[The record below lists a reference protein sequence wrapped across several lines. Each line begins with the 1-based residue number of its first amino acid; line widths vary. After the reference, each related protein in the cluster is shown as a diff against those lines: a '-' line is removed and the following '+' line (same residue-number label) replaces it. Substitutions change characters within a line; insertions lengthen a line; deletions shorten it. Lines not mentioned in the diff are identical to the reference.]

1 VGERAIASALSQI
14 ESGDEREA
22 AVTLARKKLRLTE
35 SLAPEVRRRR
45 TLALLGR
52 KGYSASVAA
61 QAYEQALSEL

>member
-1 VGERAIASALSQI
+1 M
-14 ESGDEREA
+14 
-22 AVTLARKKLRLTE
+22 TLARKKLRLTE